1 MSVRDRA
8 RRTLERLVAASATE
22 RALISLASLAASIVV
37 GVGIVLV
44 AGRTATCGEAAFVL
58 ASPRPFGVP
67 ELFRLGFC
75 FDPVAVFDRLF
86 LGALGDPFSPAWDP
100 RHPLEV
106 RLLRPGWDPLNG
118 RMATTLRETAVLV
131 FTGLSVALAFRAG
144 VFNIGT
150 QGQLIAGALATA
162 VAVLWASTFVAGV
175 VGTLVLIPFGVLVGA
190 VGGGLYGAIPGA
202 LKAYAD
208 ANEVVTTIMLNFIA
222 SGVALYLVRSTFKDP
237 TSPANQTI
245 PLPDHALFPPLLFA
259 PQFGFSILALLFGLL
274 AAGGVFVLLRR
285 TVFGYDLRASGLQP
299 AAAEYGGV
307 DARRTVVASM
317 TLSGALGGIGGAVYV
332 LMVLGKFQTNV
343 PAYGFDGITVAI
355 LAGNNPLGVALAA
368 FLFGVLKSGTTVV
381 QFATD
386 VPPQLV
392 GVLRGLIILFVAMP
406 EFFRLLGRRVLPRD
420 RPGGEAVAADAGT
433 DPTDRDEEGAAP

>member
-1 MSVRDRA
+1 MTLRARA
-8 RRTLERLVAASATE
+8 RRVLEYLVGASAVE
-22 RALISLASLAASIVV
+22 RALISLASLVAAV
-37 GVGIVLV
+37 GVGAVIVLV
-44 AGRTATCGEAAFVL
+44 AGRTATCEEAAFVL
-58 ASPRPFGVP
+58 ATPRPFGVP
-67 ELFRLGFC
+67 QLFSVGFC
-75 FDPVAVFDRLF
+75 YDPVAVFDRLF
-86 LGALGDPFSPAWDP
+86 LGALGDPFSP
-100 RHPLEV
+100 
-106 RLLRPGWDPLNG
+106 GWDPLNG
-118 RMATTLRETAVLV
+118 RMAVTLRETAVLV

-150 QGQLIAGALATA
+150 QGQMIAGALATA
-162 VAVLWASTFVAGV
+162 VAVLWASALVSGVAGTV
-175 VGTLVLIPFGVLVGA
+175 LLVPFGILVGA
-190 VGGGLYGAIPGA
+190 VFGGLYGAVPGA

-222 SGVALYLVRSTFKDP
+222 SGVALYLVRAVFKDP
-237 TSPANQTI
+237 NSPANQTI
-245 PLPDHALFPPLLFA
+245 PLPDHARFPPLVFD
-259 PQFGFSILALLFGLL
+259 PQFSFSLWALLFGAVAAVGVYALL
-274 AAGGVFVLLRR
+274 AR

-332 LMVLGKFQTNV
+332 LMILGKFQTNV

-355 LAGNNPLGVALAA
+355 LAGNNPLGVGLAA
-368 FLFGVLKSGTTVV
+368 LLFGVLKSGTTVV

-406 EFFRLLGRRVLPRD
+406 EFFRLLGRRVLPRE
-420 RPGGEAVAADAGT
+420 PAGGEAVAADGGKRDAADGGARDRRPGDDT
-433 DPTDRDEEGAAP
+433 DDRSGGAR